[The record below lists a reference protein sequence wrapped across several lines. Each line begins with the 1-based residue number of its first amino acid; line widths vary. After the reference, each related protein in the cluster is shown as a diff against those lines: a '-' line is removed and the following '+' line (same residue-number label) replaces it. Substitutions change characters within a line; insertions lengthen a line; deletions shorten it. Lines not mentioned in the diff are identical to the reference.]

1 MTKTIWPAV
10 IIKNNKSGCPHTEFF
25 FPRNEEPSDLCT
37 LSFDFSPTN
46 LAFSNFATKW

>member
-10 IIKNNKSGCPHTEFF
+10 IIKIIKVSIQSFF
-25 FPRNEEPSDLCT
+25 FEEMKNPSDLCT

>member
-10 IIKNNKSGCPHTEFF
+10 IKKIIKAGPTEFF
-25 FPRNEEPSDLCT
+25 FQEMKNPSDLCT